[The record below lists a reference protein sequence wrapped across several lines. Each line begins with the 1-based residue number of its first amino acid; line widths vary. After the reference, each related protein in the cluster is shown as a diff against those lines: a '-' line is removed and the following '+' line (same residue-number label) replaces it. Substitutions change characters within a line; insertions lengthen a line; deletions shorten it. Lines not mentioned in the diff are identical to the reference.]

1 MIHDDFRM
9 HRAGVFLFLL
19 LLARR
24 AVAKRRR
31 VLVIVILLGVRAIGI
46 NRPYLRTCCEC
57 DQRNCARDQS

>member
-9 HRAGVFLFLL
+9 HRARVFLFLL

-46 NRPYLRTCCEC
+46 NRPYLA
-57 DQRNCARDQS
+57 QL